1 VDAEPQLERLAP
13 APLNIVCFRYR
24 AQTDSDRLNRAI
36 VEQLQISGV
45 AAPSTTMINGA
56 LAIRA
61 AIVNHRTRA
70 RDIDLLVAEVLRL
83 GRSLSQGHAA

>member
-1 VDAEPQLERLAP
+1 VDSDPRLERLAP
-13 APLNIVCFRYR
+13 SPLNIVCFRYR
-24 AQTDSDRLNRAI
+24 AGADSDRLNRAI
-36 VEQLQISGV
+36 VEHLQMSGV
-45 AAPSTTMINGA
+45 AAPSTTVIDGV

-70 RDIDLLVAEVLRL
+70 PDIDMLVGEVLRL